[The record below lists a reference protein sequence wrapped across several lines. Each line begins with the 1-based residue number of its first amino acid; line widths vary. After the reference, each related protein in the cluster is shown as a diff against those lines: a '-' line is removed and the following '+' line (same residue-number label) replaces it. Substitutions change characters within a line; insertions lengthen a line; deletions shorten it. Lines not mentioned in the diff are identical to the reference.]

1 MIFGNNKVEKLFE
14 ADDFIYFARTQSLRM
29 TQ

>member
-14 ADDFIYFARTQSLRM
+14 ADNFIYFARTQSLKKPP
-29 TQ
+29 